1 MTISAVLLTG
11 GKSRRMGED
20 KATILFRSVPLWK
33 IQLELL
39 RQLEPHEL
47 FVSARTD
54 PVWHPADAQFVA
66 DQLPSRG
73 PVSGIAAA
81 LSRISSD
88 HLLVLAIDMPFMS
101 ASYLRRICASIEP
114 MCGVVPMIADR
125 AEPLAAIYP
134 RTAVADFE
142 QSLSGTDFSLQS
154 LVHKLIDAGK
164 MRPVEVRS
172 DEQLLFRNLNELADL
187 ERS

>member
-1 MTISAVLLTG
+1 
-11 GKSRRMGED
+11 
-20 KATILFRSVPLWK
+20 
-33 IQLELL
+33 
-39 RQLEPHEL
+39 
-47 FVSARTD
+47 
-54 PVWHPADAQFVA
+54 
-66 DQLPSRG
+66 
-73 PVSGIAAA
+73 
-81 LSRISSD
+81 
-88 HLLVLAIDMPFMS
+88 MPFMTEN
-101 ASYLRRICASIEP
+101 YLRRICGSIEL
-114 MCGVVPMIADR
+114 MCGVVPMIGDR